1 MIRVAILGAGGRMGR
16 MLTHVFQS
24 AEDVTIV
31 ARIET
36 HDPEGI
42 RDLDSSPVLTSLA
55 EAEAFDILVDFSV
68 PAASI
73 QAAEEIAKRG
83 CAWLLATTGLTAE
96 DRETLRK
103 RCASC
108 ALFEASNTSFGV
120 ALMNRLA
127 AIAAQALA
135 DWDCEIVET
144 HHRHKV
150 DAPSGTAL
158 TLAKTISEARQ
169 RPSHILYERQSR
181 RAARD
186 TDDIGISSL
195 RGGSVAGEHQILWFG
210 DQERLEIKH
219 VAENR
224 AIFANGA
231 LKITRWLAGKP
242 AGLYDMSQFVQDIV
256 GA

>member
-16 MLTHVFQS
+16 MLTTAFTN
-24 AEDVTIV
+24 AEGFEIA

-36 HDPEGI
+36 RDPQSI
-42 RDLDSSPVLTSLA
+42 ASLHPSPVVTSLA
-55 EAEAFDILVDFSV
+55 DAPDFDVLVDFSM

-73 QAAEEIAKRG
+73 AAADEVARRKA
-83 CAWLLATTGLTAE
+83 AWILATTGLTDNDKASV
-96 DRETLRK
+96 RQK
-103 RCASC
+103 CAAC

-127 AIAAQALA
+127 AIAAHALA
-135 DWDCEIVET
+135 DWDCEVVET
-144 HHRHKV
+144 HHRNKL

-158 TLAKTISEARQ
+158 TLAKTIADARDAA
-169 RPSHILYERQSR
+169 SNFIYERQSR

-186 TDDIGISSL
+186 VNDIGISSL
-195 RGGSVAGEHQILWFG
+195 RGGTVAGEHQAIWFG
-210 DQERLEIKH
+210 DQERFEIKH

-231 LKITRWLAGKP
+231 VKIARWLADKP
-242 AGLYDMSQFVQDIV
+242 AGVYTMNNFVDETV
-256 GA
+256 GG

>member
-16 MLTHVFQS
+16 MLTQAFS
-24 AEDVTIV
+24 ATDDIEIT

-36 HDPEGI
+36 RDPQNI
-42 RDLDSSPVLTSLA
+42 AALHSSPVVTSLA
-55 EAEAFDILVDFSV
+55 DAPSFDVLVDFST

-73 QAAEEIAKRG
+73 AAADEVARRKA
-83 CAWLLATTGLTAE
+83 AWILATTGLSDDDKAIV
-96 DRETLRK
+96 RQK
-103 RCASC
+103 CVQC

-127 AIAAQALA
+127 AIAARALS

-144 HHRHKV
+144 HHRNKL

-158 TLAKTISEARQ
+158 TLAQTIAASRNAA
-169 RPSHILYERQSR
+169 SNYIFERQSR
-181 RAARD
+181 RAIRD
-186 TDDIGISSL
+186 VNDIGISSL
-195 RGGSVAGEHQILWFG
+195 RGGSVAGEHQAIWFG

-224 AIFANGA
+224 AIFAHGA
-231 LKITRWLAGKP
+231 VKITRWLVSKP
-242 AGLYDMSQFVQDIV
+242 AGVYMMNHFVDETV
-256 GA
+256 GC

>member
-1 MIRVAILGAGGRMGR
+1 MSEERKGFMIGALPWWQALIFVALCAVPMYMGLQSKSMSGTLCSIFFLAVIFNELGERLPIWNDYIGGG
-16 MLTHVFQS
+16 
-24 AEDVTIV
+24 
-31 ARIET
+31 
-36 HDPEGI
+36 
-42 RDLDSSPVLTSLA
+42 
-55 EAEAFDILVDFSV
+55 
-68 PAASI
+68 
-73 QAAEEIAKRG
+73 
-83 CAWLLATTGLTAE
+83 LLM
-96 DRETLRK
+96 
-103 RCASC
+103 C
-108 ALFEASNTSFGV
+108 FFGV

-127 AIAAQALA
+127 SIAAQALA